1 MNSGRYVQ
9 NEQDESGMSEPV
21 GVTVIGT
28 GMWGKR
34 MLAAV
39 KRTPSLRLLACY
51 SRDAAAREATATE
64 FGCAAP
70 DSFEQAINWDGVQGV
85 LLITPNNVHAE
96 QAQECART
104 RKHIFVEKPIADTL
118 EDGLAMR
125 SACQSAG
132 VTLFV
137 GHGFRRLGAARKV
150 RQILDE
156 GRLGQVVLAE
166 ANFSLP
172 GTLTPDKWRY
182 YRKTCPGGPLMQ
194 LGIHHADTLQYW
206 MGPAKRV
213 HGVFSRLAT
222 SAEIDDVGIAQLEFS
237 NGALGTL
244 TGSYVSPN
252 TYYLRLYGTEGVLE
266 YQTDMRIWPK
276 ADQMDIATIL
286 TLRTKSAVEQ
296 LKFVSHDMLVDE
308 LDEFAR
314 CVKGTA
320 QPETGAL
327 EGLRALDVILS
338 AIRSHETGIPVA
350 LGEYN
355 A

>member
-1 MNSGRYVQ
+1 MLSAKELVENYMGDSH
-9 NEQDESGMSEPV
+9 EPV
-21 GVTVIGT
+21 GVAVIGT
-28 GMWGKR
+28 GMWGKC
-34 MLAAV
+34 MLAAI
-39 KRTPSLRLLACY
+39 KRTRSLRLVACY
-51 SRDAAAREATATE
+51 SRTAEARKAAASE

-70 DSFEQAINWDGVQGV
+70 NSFEEAINWDGVQGV
-85 LLITPNNVHAE
+85 LLITPNNLHAE
-96 QAQECART
+96 QVRVCAET
-104 RKHIFVEKPIADTL
+104 RKHVFVEKPVSDTL
-118 EDGLAMR
+118 EGGIAMQ
-125 SACQSAG
+125 SACKSAG

-150 RQILDE
+150 KQILDE
-156 GRLGQVVLAE
+156 RKLGKIVLAE

-206 MGPAKRV
+206 LGPVAQVRGAFA
-213 HGVFSRLAT
+213 HLAT
-222 SAEIDDVGIAQLEFS
+222 SAEIDDVGVAQLEFE

-244 TGSYVSPN
+244 TGSYVSPK
-252 TYYLRLYGTEGVLE
+252 TYFLHLYGTEGVLD
-266 YQTDMRIWPK
+266 YRTDMSVWPN
-276 ADQMDIATIL
+276 ADQMDPATTLI
-286 TLRTKSAVEQ
+286 LRTKSGVEQ
-296 LKFVSHDMLVDE
+296 LEFDACDMLVDE

-314 CVKGTA
+314 CVQGIA

-338 AIRSHETGIPVA
+338 AVSSHETGTSIE
-350 LGEYN
+350 LGEYD

>member
-1 MNSGRYVQ
+1 
-9 NEQDESGMSEPV
+9 MSDSREPI
-21 GVTVIGT
+21 GVAVIGT

-34 MLAAV
+34 MMVAV
-39 KRTPSLRLLACY
+39 NRTPSLRLVACY
-51 SRDAAAREATATE
+51 SRNAEAREAASSE

-70 DSFEQAINWDGVQGV
+70 ESFEQAINWDGVQGV
-85 LLITPNNVHAE
+85 LLITPNNVHTE
-96 QAQECART
+96 QARACAKAG
-104 RKHIFVEKPIADTL
+104 KHVFVEKPIADTI
-118 EDGLAMR
+118 EDGLAMQ
-125 SACQSAG
+125 AVCKGAG

-150 RQILDE
+150 KQILDE
-156 GRLGQVVLAE
+156 GRLGKIVLAE

-182 YRKTCPGGPLMQ
+182 YRETCMGGPLMQ

-206 MGPAKRV
+206 LGPVSRV
-213 HGVFSRLAT
+213 RGAFAHLAT
-222 SAEIDDVGIAQLEFS
+222 SAEIDDVGVAQLEFA

-244 TGSYVSPN
+244 TGSYVSPK
-252 TYYLRLYGTEGVLE
+252 TYFLNLYGTEGVLE
-266 YQTDMRIWPK
+266 YRTDMSIWPK
-276 ADQMDIATIL
+276 ADQMDASTTL
-286 TLRTKSAVEQ
+286 TLRTKSTVEQ
-296 LKFVSHDMLVDE
+296 LEFETRDMLVDE

-314 CVKGTA
+314 CIQETVS
-320 QPETGAL
+320 PETGAL

-338 AIRSHETGIPVA
+338 AIRSQETGTPIE

>member
-1 MNSGRYVQ
+1 MLVPIDHD
-9 NEQDESGMSEPV
+9 QDDSVMSEPV

-28 GMWGKR
+28 GMWGKH

-39 KRTPSLRLLACY
+39 KRTPSLRLVACY
-51 SRDAAAREATATE
+51 SRDVAAREAVAAE

-70 DSFEQAINWDGVQGV
+70 ETFEQAINWGGVQGV
-85 LLITPNNVHAE
+85 LLITPNDVHAE
-96 QAQECART
+96 QALECAQWG
-104 RKHIFVEKPIADTL
+104 KHIFVEKPIAYSL
-118 EDGLAMR
+118 EDGIAMH
-125 SACQSAG
+125 SACKSAG

-137 GHGFRRLGAARKV
+137 GHGFRRSGAARKV
-150 RQILDE
+150 KQMLDE
-156 GRLGQVVLAE
+156 GKLGQVVLAE

-182 YRKTCPGGPLMQ
+182 YRQTCPGGPLMQ

-206 MGPAKRV
+206 LGPVKRV
-213 HGVFSRLAT
+213 RGTFAHLAT

-244 TGSYVSPN
+244 TGSYVSPK
-252 TYYLRLYGTEGVLE
+252 TYYLRLYGTEGVLD
-266 YQTDMRIWPK
+266 YQTDMRIWPN
-276 ADQMDIATIL
+276 ADQMDAATIL
-286 TLRTKSAVEQ
+286 TYRTKSAIEQ
-296 LKFVSHDMLVDE
+296 LKFESRDMLVDE

-314 CVKGTA
+314 CIQGSA

-338 AIRSHETGIPVA
+338 SIRSHETGTPIA

>member
-1 MNSGRYVQ
+1 
-9 NEQDESGMSEPV
+9 MSDTQEPV
-21 GVTVIGT
+21 GVAVIGT

-39 KRTPSLRLLACY
+39 KRTPSLRLVACY
-51 SRDAAAREATATE
+51 SRDAVSREAVASE

-70 DSFEQAINWDGVQGV
+70 ESFERVIDWDGVQGV
-85 LLITPNNVHAE
+85 LLITPNNVHSE
-96 QAQECART
+96 QARVCAEAG
-104 RKHIFVEKPIADTL
+104 KHVFVEKPIADRL
-118 EDGLAMR
+118 EDGLAMQA
-125 SACQSAG
+125 ACESAG
-132 VTLFV
+132 VSLFV

-150 RQILDE
+150 KQILDE
-156 GRLGQVVLAE
+156 DRLGKIVLAE

-182 YRKTCPGGPLMQ
+182 YRETCPGGPLMQ

-206 MGPAKRV
+206 LGTATRV
-213 HGVFSRLAT
+213 CGAFAHLAT
-222 SAEIDDVGIAQLEFS
+222 SAEIDDVGVAQLEFA
-237 NGALGTL
+237 NGVLGTL
-244 TGSYVSPN
+244 TGSYVSPK
-252 TYYLRLYGTEGVLE
+252 TYFLRLYGTEGILD
-266 YQTDMRIWPK
+266 YQTDMSIWPK
-276 ADQMDIATIL
+276 ADQMDASTTL

-296 LKFVSHDMLVDE
+296 LEFEPRDMLVDE

-314 CVKGTA
+314 CIQGTA

-338 AIRSHETGIPVA
+338 AIRSHEIGAPIE